1 MVSGH
6 SWGSSAQEAA
16 GQHSNHRQNLPHNPC
31 SFAKAALLTG
41 LVTVLGQKG
50 LGPGK
55 QLL

>member
-16 GQHSNHRQNLPHNPC
+16 GQRSNHPQNLPHDPC